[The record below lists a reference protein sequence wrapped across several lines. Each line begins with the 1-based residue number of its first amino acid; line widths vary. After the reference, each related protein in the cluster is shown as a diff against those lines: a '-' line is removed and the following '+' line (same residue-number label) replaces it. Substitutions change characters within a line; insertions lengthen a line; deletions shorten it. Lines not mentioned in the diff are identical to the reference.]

1 MLDSLKWGLRTSRW
15 RQENDVRDLD
25 GDMHHFD
32 DVNKAYAFICVRV
45 LGHCPC
51 GVFFAWNVGYIFKS
65 NAIFS

>member
-1 MLDSLKWGLRTSRW
+1 M
-15 RQENDVRDLD
+15 RDLN

-32 DVNKAYAFICVRV
+32 DVNKAYGFICVRV